1 MIKTVIDNKITPK
14 DIIKS
19 DFIHHIVIRDEVEN
33 MDFRRI
39 KETLKAFEETGKQ
52 GKNKLMITF
61 MGYID
66 TPKEVYEINE
76 IRKYVESLFNE
87 FPHIF
92 YFLTDADGTSTLFL
106 LCLCE
111 EKALRELLYL
121 M

>member
-61 MGYID
+61 MGYA
-66 TPKEVYEINE
+66 YFGH
-76 IRKYVESLFNE
+76 IR
-87 FPHIF
+87 
-92 YFLTDADGTSTLFL
+92 TLIPTTCGQHFGIIRT
-106 LCLCE
+106 
-111 EKALRELLYL
+111 A
-121 M
+121 